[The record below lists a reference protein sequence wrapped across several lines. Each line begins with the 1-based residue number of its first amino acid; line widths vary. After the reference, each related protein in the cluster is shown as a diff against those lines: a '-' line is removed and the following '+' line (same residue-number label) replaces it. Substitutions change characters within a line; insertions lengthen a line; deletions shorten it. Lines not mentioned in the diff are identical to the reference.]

1 MVYHKVYS
9 FLKAIACRGLADA
22 RALERGPIR
31 CDLVE
36 FDYAAIAKA
45 MGSHAIRVSDP
56 ETVAETLREGLA
68 NTSSPTIIDLIVTR
82 DPARMLPG
90 VDNRT
95 LKVQKGDRPC
105 DHFARS
111 QRSRRL
117 PLR

>member
-1 MVYHKVYS
+1 LVYHKVYS

-68 NTSSPTIIDLIVTR
+68 TDKHRLDR
-82 DPARMLPG
+82 D
-90 VDNRT
+90 
-95 LKVQKGDRPC
+95 
-105 DHFARS
+105 ARS
-111 QRSRRL
+111 GPDATGRRQ
-117 PLR
+117 PDAQGAKGRPAV